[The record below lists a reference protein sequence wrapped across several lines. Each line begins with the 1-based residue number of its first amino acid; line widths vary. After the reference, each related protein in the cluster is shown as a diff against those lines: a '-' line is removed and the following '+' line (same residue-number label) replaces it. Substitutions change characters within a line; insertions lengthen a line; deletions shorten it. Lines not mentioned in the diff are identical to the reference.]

1 MLKYV
6 IKRIL
11 IFIPTLIV
19 ITLIT
24 FVISLSAPGDPVE
37 LMLGQG
43 GGDSKLTD
51 KIASEKTYLETR
63 EKLGLDLPVF
73 YFSLGSMAKP
83 DTLYKIPKKRH
94 QKTLKRL
101 IAKYGNWKEIE
112 TYYQTIKKLD
122 ARLTGIKKNDTIAAS
137 LIKIRENCGNLF
149 LLYKDK
155 DIVQALSAM
164 DSVVASIPQLSFLKP
179 ELVELTGS
187 YQSIVE
193 NKTPWK
199 NFIPSINFYGKN
211 QYHRWLF
218 GDGKYTAGLIQGD
231 FGISY
236 QNKQSIRSVIWDR
249 LKWTM
254 LISFLSIILT
264 YLIAIPIGVHSAV
277 NKGSLTDKI
286 STTSLFIL
294 YSLPNFWIATLLM
307 TYLGGAGLGWFPT
320 YGIGGDQIKDGMS
333 FFQIAGIRMYHF
345 ALPLICWTYGNFA
358 YLSRQMR
365 GGMLSVMNQ
374 DYIRTARSKGLSENK
389 VIWKHSLR
397 NSLLPIITLFAYIF
411 PTVIAGSVV
420 LEVIFNIPGMGK
432 WGFDAI
438 IYRDYPVVFTTMFLG
453 TVLTLIG
460 YLVAD
465 ILYAVVDPRISYTSK
480 K

>member
-37 LMLGQG
+37 LMLGTG
-43 GGDSKLTD
+43 GGDSKTTD
-51 KIASEKTYLETR
+51 KIASEKTYMETR
-63 EKLGLDLPVF
+63 QKLGLDLPVF
-73 YFSLGSMAKP
+73 YFSLSSMAKP

-101 IAKYGNWKEIE
+101 IAKYGDWKEIE
-112 TYYQTIKKLD
+112 TYYHTLKNFDKQLSSIE
-122 ARLTGIKKNDTIAAS
+122 KNDTIAAS
-137 LIKIRENCGNLF
+137 LIKIRESSGNLF
-149 LLYKDK
+149 LTYKDK
-155 DIVQALSAM
+155 DVRQLLNTI
-164 DSVVASIPQLSFLKP
+164 DSVTKSQPQLTFLTP
-179 ELVELTGS
+179 EATTLSNS
-187 YQSIVE
+187 YQNIID

-199 NFIPSINFYGKN
+199 NFIPNINFYGKN
-211 QYHRWLF
+211 QYHRWLV
-218 GDGKYTAGLIQGD
+218 GDGKYTQGLIRGD

-254 LISFLSIILT
+254 LISFLSILIT

-277 NKGSLTDKI
+277 NKGSLTDKF
-286 STTSLFIL
+286 STTTLFIL

-320 YGIGGDQIKDGMS
+320 YGIGGDKIKDGMS
-333 FFQIAGIRMYHF
+333 FFEASGIRIYHF
-345 ALPLICWTYGNFA
+345 ILPLICWTYGNFA

-365 GGMLSVMNQ
+365 GSMLSVMNQ
-374 DYIRTARSKGLSENK
+374 DYIRTARSKGLSEGK

-420 LEVIFNIPGMGK
+420 LEVIFQIPGMGK
-432 WGFDAI
+432 WGFDGI
-438 IYRDYPVVFTTMFLG
+438 IARDYPVVFTTMFLG